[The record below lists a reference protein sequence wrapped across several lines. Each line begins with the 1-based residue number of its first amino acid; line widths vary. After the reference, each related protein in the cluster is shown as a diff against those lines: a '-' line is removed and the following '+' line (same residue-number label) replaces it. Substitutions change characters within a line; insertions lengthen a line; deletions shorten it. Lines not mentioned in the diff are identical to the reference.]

1 MAAPSVQNPP
11 TLTESK
17 SSKKKKVKAAAAAEL
32 PADSSAA
39 AATPDKAGSVAGN
52 NEATE
57 NAYIRELKKY
67 VARFPP
73 SITMDRALTLLSRNI
88 RNTSKKIVSFC
99 LNRVSSIGRMP

>member
-1 MAAPSVQNPP
+1 MAAPSVQNPL

-17 SSKKKKVKAAAAAEL
+17 SSKKKKAKAAAAEL

-52 NEATE
+52 SEATE
-57 NAYIRELKKY
+57 NAYIRDLKKY
-67 VARFPP
+67 VASFPP

-88 RNTSKKIVSFC
+88 RNTAKKIVSFR
-99 LNRVSSIGRMP
+99 LDRVSSIGRMP